1 MTTNSLDGIAIIG
14 MTGRFPGAKNIQEF
28 WHNLQNG
35 VEAIAWFSDE
45 ELLAA
50 GVDPDLL
57 QHPNYV
63 KAGAVLEG
71 IDQFDATFFG
81 YSPREAETLDPQQ
94 RLFLEC
100 AWEGLEHAGY
110 DPQRYDGR
118 IGVYAGVGWD
128 SYLVFNLA
136 GHPHLLDQTYGYQTV
151 IGNEKDHLTTRV
163 SYKLNLK
170 GPSLD
175 IQTAC
180 STSLVATNLAC
191 QSLLS
196 YQCDMALAGGVTVSV
211 PHGTGYLHQTG
222 GILSPDGH
230 CRAFDAQA
238 AGTVAGNGVG
248 VVVLKR
254 LEDAIADR
262 DMIYAVI
269 KGTAINND
277 GAVKVGYTAPSVEG
291 QAEAIAEA
299 LAVAE
304 IEPETI
310 SYIETHGTGT
320 ALGDPIEISA
330 LTQAFRS
337 QTQKKQFCAIG
348 SVKTNIGHLDA
359 AAGVTSLI
367 KTTLALHHQQIPPSL
382 HFEQPN
388 PQIDFANSP
397 FYVNTQLTDWQ
408 TPSPRRAGVSS
419 FGIGGTNAH
428 AVLEEAP
435 KIPSSGSSRP
445 WQLLLLSAKTESAL
459 EAATTRLSDH
469 LAQHPNQNLADVA
482 YTLQV
487 GRQRFNHRRMVVCR
501 NNNAEAMQI
510 LRSQNPKQI
519 LTHVEA
525 PQSRSINFLFPGQG
539 AQYVGMGRDLYQSE
553 SVFREWIDRGSEL
566 LKPMLGLDLRDLLYA
581 PNAEPEQLQ
590 QTAIAQPALFLVE
603 YALAQLWMSWGVQP
617 QALTGHS
624 VGEYVAACLAGVF
637 SFEDALKLVAKR
649 GQLMQSLPTGSMLAV
664 SLSEAQIKPW
674 LNDDLSLAAINA
686 LNLCVVS
693 GATAAIEELRDRLT
707 AKNIECRLLHTSH
720 AFHSAM
726 MEPILASFRVA
737 VSQVKLQPPTRRLL
751 SNLTGTWMTAAEA
764 TSPDYWVQHL
774 RQTVRFSVGVS
785 QLLQEPNC
793 ILLEVGPGR
802 TLSTLIRQHQ
812 SQASGQVILTSLRH
826 PKDAQKDTESDVSF
840 LLNILGR
847 LWLAGVEIDWSGF
860 YADEQ
865 RRRLPLPTYPFE
877 RQRYWIDPPS
887 KQVNSTPA
895 SPTPTLGKKP
905 KVSDWFYVP
914 SWQQAPLVAPA
925 IATAQRYLIFADSS
939 GVGSDLATQLEQAG
953 HTVTSVMIGDRFIQ
967 QDDRTYSINPQ
978 APEDYQTLFQAIPQQ
993 PTAIV
998 HCWNLEEKRS
1008 PEEKQALGFYSL
1020 LYLAQQNSNDR
1031 IHLTLLTQDL
1041 YDITG
1046 QEALDPAAA
1055 TSLGFCRVLPREQP
1069 NLTCCHIDIDSHTSN
1084 TSCSPQNIALAGIP
1098 ERGARGAQLV
1108 SELLSVT
1115 SDHAFQQI
1123 AYRGRHRWVQS
1134 LQSLCLES
1142 SSEPQIQLQPGGVYL
1157 ITGGLGGIGLSL
1169 ACYLAELV
1177 QAKLVLVSRSGQA
1190 ESQTLQNLEALG
1202 AEVLVVAA
1210 DVTNREQ
1217 MRDAIAQTLKR
1228 FGKLNGVIHAAGIA
1242 GGGIAQLK
1250 TFEAAAAVLAPKV
1263 QGTLVLEEVLQ
1274 DIPLDFLCLCSSLS
1288 SIIGEFGQTDYCAA
1302 NAFLDAFAPYW
1313 TAKYGSKAI
1322 AINWDIW
1329 QQVGMA
1335 VNTAVPE
1342 ALRQQRADSLQQGLT
1357 TEEGVEVF
1365 KRILQNGLPQV
1376 IVSTQDLQAV
1386 LEQHQ
1391 QAVLQQKS
1399 PSIDQFVSSASEG
1412 RSRDHLLPHTT
1423 YVAPRHAVEQ
1433 QIADIWQDLLGVEL
1447 IGIHDNFF
1455 ELGGHSLLAV
1465 QAVSR
1470 LRDLFQV
1477 ELPLRVLLSEAS
1489 TIAELAQWI
1498 ESQQPQD
1505 EDLEAIAQLLADIEN
1520 LTPEQL
1526 QSQLETSR

>member
-63 KAGAVLEG
+63 KAGAILEG

-110 DPQRYDGR
+110 DPQRFDGR

-136 GHPHLLDQTYGYQTV
+136 GHPHLLDQTHGYQTV

-196 YQCDMALAGGVTVSV
+196 YQCDMALAGGVTISV
-211 PHGTGYLHQTG
+211 PHRTGYLHQTG

-262 DMIYAVI
+262 AMIYAVI
-269 KGTAINND
+269 KGAAINND

-304 IEPETI
+304 IEPETV

-397 FYVNTQLTDWQ
+397 FYVNTKLTDWK
-408 TPSPRRAGVSS
+408 TNHIPRRAGVSS

-435 KIPSSGSSRP
+435 KLPSSGTFRP
-445 WQLLLLSAKTESAL
+445 WQLLLLSAKTASAL
-459 EAATTRLSDH
+459 DAATTRLSDH
-469 LAQHPNQNLADVA
+469 LAQHPEQDLADAA

-487 GRQRFNHRRMVVCR
+487 GRQRFNHRRMVVCQD
-501 NNNAEAMQI
+501 NAEAIQI
-510 LRSQNPKQI
+510 LRSQDPKQI
-519 LTHVEA
+519 VTHIEA
-525 PQSRSINFLFPGQG
+525 PQSRSITFLFPGQG
-539 AQYVGMGRDLYQSE
+539 TQYVGMGRDLYQTE
-553 SVFREWIDRGSEL
+553 PIFQEWVDRGSEL
-566 LKPMLGLDLRDLLYA
+566 LKSTLGVDLQDLLYRS
-581 PNAEPEQLQ
+581 ETDVTEQLQ
-590 QTAIAQPALFLVE
+590 QTAIAQPAIFLVE
-603 YALAQLWMSWGVQP
+603 YALAQLWMSWGVRP
-617 QALTGHS
+617 QTLTGHS
-624 VGEYVAACLAGVF
+624 VGEYIAACLAGVF
-637 SFEDALKLVAKR
+637 SFEDALSLVAKR

-664 SLSEAQIKPW
+664 SLSETQIKPW
-674 LNDDLSLAAINA
+674 LNEEISLAAINA
-686 LNLCVVS
+686 PNLCVVS
-693 GATAAIEELRDRLT
+693 GTMTAIEELRDRLT
-707 AKNIECRLLHTSH
+707 AQNVECRLLHTSH

-726 MEPILASFRVA
+726 MEPILVSFRAA
-737 VSQVKLQPPTRRLL
+737 VSQVKLQPPTLRLL
-751 SNLTGTWMTAAEA
+751 SNLTGTWMTPAEA

-774 RQTVRFSVGVS
+774 RQPVRFSAGVS

-812 SQASGQVILTSLRH
+812 SQASGQIVLSSLRH
-826 PKDAQKDTESDVSF
+826 PKDAPKDIESDIAF
-840 LLNILGR
+840 LLNVLGR
-847 LWLAGVEIDWSGF
+847 LWLAGVEIDWLSF
-860 YADEQ
+860 YAHEQ

-887 KQVNSTPA
+887 KQTNSTPA
-895 SPTPTLGKKP
+895 APTLGKKP
-905 KVSDWFYVP
+905 HMSDWLYVP
-914 SWQQAPLVAPA
+914 SWQQSPLVAPA
-925 IATAQRYLIFADSS
+925 IAPPQHYLILADSS
-939 GVGSDLATQLEQAG
+939 GVGSELASQLEQAG
-953 HTVTSVMIGDRFIQ
+953 HTVAIVMMGDRFTQ
-967 QDDRTYSINPQ
+967 KDEHTYTINPQ
-978 APEDYQTLFQAIPQQ
+978 TPEDYQTLFQTISQQ
-993 PTAIV
+993 PTAIA
-998 HCWNLEEKRS
+998 HCWNLEGEARS
-1008 PEEKQALGFYSL
+1008 PEDQQSLGFYSL
-1020 LYLAQQNSNDR
+1020 LYLSQALTQQNFSDPVR
-1031 IHLTLLTQDL
+1031 LILTTQNL

-1046 QEALDPAAA
+1046 QEVLDPAAA

-1069 NLTCCHIDIDSHTSN
+1069 NLTCSHIDLD
-1084 TSCSPQNIALAGIP
+1084 SCSPQHW
-1098 ERGARGAQLV
+1098 GARGAQLTAEIG
-1108 SELLSVT
+1108 SNAPES
-1115 SDHAFQQI
+1115 SFQQI

-1134 LQSLCLES
+1134 LEPVSLES
-1142 SSEPQIQLQPGGVYL
+1142 SSIPQIQLQPGGVYL

-1169 ACYLAELV
+1169 AHYLAESV

-1190 ESQTLQNLEALG
+1190 ESQTLQALESLG
-1202 AEVLVVAA
+1202 AEVLVVQA

-1217 MRDAIAQTLKR
+1217 MKDAIAQTLQR
-1228 FGKLNGVIHAAGIA
+1228 FGRLNGVIHAAGIA

-1250 TFEAAAAVLAPKV
+1250 TSEAAASVLAPKV

-1274 DIPLDFLCLCSSLS
+1274 GISLDFLCLCSSLS

-1302 NAFLDAFAPYW
+1302 NAFLDAFAHYW
-1313 TAKYGSKAI
+1313 TAKYGSPAI
-1322 AINWDIW
+1322 AINWDTW

-1335 VNTAVPE
+1335 VNTTLPE
-1342 ALRQQRADSLQQGLT
+1342 ALQQQRAASLQQGLT

-1365 KRILQNGLPQV
+1365 QRILHSGLPQV

-1386 LEQHQ
+1386 VEQHQ
-1391 QAVLQQKS
+1391 QAVLQQTQS
-1399 PSIDQFVSSASEG
+1399 ASIDQFVSASEG
-1412 RSRDHLLPHTT
+1412 RSRHHLLPHSA
-1423 YVAPRHAVEQ
+1423 YAAPHSAVEQ
-1433 QIADIWQDLLGVEL
+1433 QIADIWQDLLGVEP
-1447 IGIHDNFF
+1447 IGIHDSFF

-1489 TIAELAQWI
+1489 TIAELTQWI
-1498 ESQQPQD
+1498 ESQQPQG

-1526 QSQLETSR
+1526 QTQLETSR